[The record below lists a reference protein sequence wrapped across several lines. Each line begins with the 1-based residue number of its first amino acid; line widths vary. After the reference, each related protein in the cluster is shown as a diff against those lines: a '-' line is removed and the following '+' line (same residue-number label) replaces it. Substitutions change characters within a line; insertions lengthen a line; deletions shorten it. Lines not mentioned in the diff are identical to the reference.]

1 MQADAQQWAEVPLT
15 TSVVP
20 RPWPKSRREVAPNAF
35 RITVPEGSLA
45 ELALPIADP
54 QQAKLIL
61 DPGTADDRD
70 AWMYAR
76 TLCAFIFVLLRCDWS
91 VLCRHAL
98 NAALAVAPA
107 PAASG
112 GAAGGQIVGARS
124 SMSTGGLVISV
135 PTVSIEQDAAGN
147 EEPKY
152 HVQCFLSTTGN
163 TATALRTYDDFVTMR
178 VALLALKPGVGLP
191 DLPRRRLFHA
201 MTLTPAVMEERRE
214 AFQHYLQSVALMPAF
229 SGERVFRNFVGLA

>member
-1 MQADAQQWAEVPLT
+1 
-15 TSVVP
+15 
-20 RPWPKSRREVAPNAF
+20 
-35 RITVPEGSLA
+35 
-45 ELALPIADP
+45 
-54 QQAKLIL
+54 
-61 DPGTADDRD
+61 
-70 AWMYAR
+70 
-76 TLCAFIFVLLRCDWS
+76 
-91 VLCRHAL
+91 
-98 NAALAVAPA
+98 
-107 PAASG
+107 
-112 GAAGGQIVGARS
+112 
-124 SMSTGGLVISV
+124 MSTGGLVISV

-147 EEPKY
+147 EEPKCESTWSAAVAATLTRRPLLRTD